1 MPSLLE
7 ISPSVIARLVRAIQP
22 SRVGETKKPLD
33 ALDSASLDYPH
44 EVGNDGVAR
53 HVPRG

>member
-44 EVGNDGVAR
+44 EAGNDGVAR